1 MPYGSPTSRNPRSA
15 ACCAETPAD
24 FAAVSV
30 LPDITVA
37 AIVVRDDRFLVVE
50 ERIGGRDVFNQ
61 PAGHLE
67 RGETLLQAVVRE
79 TLEETAW
86 TLSPLS
92 LLGAY
97 LWQPPRASRP
107 TLRFAFVGEVTG
119 HDPTRALDHPVL
131 AAHWMSRAQL
141 EAQAARLR
149 SPLVLRCIDDFLAGR
164 CEPLA
169 TVAALHLDTA
179 ASASAVVVR

>member
-1 MPYGSPTSRNPRSA
+1 VSPP
-15 ACCAETPAD
+15 
-24 FAAVSV
+24 
-30 LPDITVA
+30 PDITVA
-37 AIVVRDDRFLVVE
+37 AIVVRDGRFLVVE

-67 RGETLLQAVVRE
+67 RGESLLQAVVRE

-86 TLSPLS
+86 TLAPRA

-119 HDPTRALDHPVL
+119 HDPARALDHPVL

-169 TVAALHLDTA
+169 SVAALDLDTA
-179 ASASAVVVR
+179 ASASAIVVP

>member
-1 MPYGSPTSRNPRSA
+1 MPYGSPTSRNPPSA
-15 ACCAETPAD
+15 AYCAESLANS
-24 FAAVSV
+24 AAVSPQ
-30 LPDITVA
+30 PDITVA
-37 AIVVRDDRFLVVE
+37 AIVVRDGRFLVVE
-50 ERIGGRDVFNQ
+50 ERIGGRDVLNQ

-86 TLSPLS
+86 TLAPRS

-107 TLRFAFVGEVTG
+107 TMRFAFVGEVSG
-119 HDPTRALDHPVL
+119 HDPSRELDHPVL
-131 AAHWMSRAQL
+131 AAHWMSRAEL
-141 EAQAARLR
+141 EAQAQRLR

-169 TVAALHLDTA
+169 SVATLE
-179 ASASAVVVR
+179 SASR